1 MQNKG
6 RPHHENEI
14 IVEHEERP
22 HKAEQV
28 KEYWTEHRITLIAY
42 EAQYIY
48 AKKPNDFLEE
58 KAGEGE
64 KGKKGKKKVNIEFE
78 AGFLNVSPENSEEFR
93 VDDLVKDFQQLEW
106 LFVAPPD
113 QNYEELKTL
122 VRIMLELKHSAI
134 VR

>member
-1 MQNKG
+1 MIEGPDGELLDQYIIMQNKG

-48 AKKPNDFLEE
+48 AKKP
-58 KAGEGE
+58 
-64 KGKKGKKKVNIEFE
+64 
-78 AGFLNVSPENSEEFR
+78 
-93 VDDLVKDFQQLEW
+93 
-106 LFVAPPD
+106 
-113 QNYEELKTL
+113 
-122 VRIMLELKHSAI
+122 
-134 VR
+134 